1 MRSLADSILGIYQR
15 FCERVLYGYYMQGIC
30 AICGMAC
37 IRVLVNVAGSLGTE
51 ENWCVYI

>member
-1 MRSLADSILGIYQR
+1 MRSLADSIIKGSVKGFYTGTICR
-15 FCERVLYGYYMQGIC
+15 GIC